1 MSAYLVISTQI
12 KTVSDSKQNEDTN
25 SRLFHSGVVA
35 VWLQHQQLGGLQ
47 QLFNQVT
54 RELQAVCLFL
64 HECVTLQDICGSG
77 LWNQSVHQD
86 SVYKLCFHKLACL

>member
-12 KTVSDSKQNEDTN
+12 KTVPDSEQNEDTYG
-25 SRLFHSGVVA
+25 RLFHSGAVA

-64 HECVTLQDICGSG
+64 HECVTLQASTRYLWQWIMESICASR
-77 LWNQSVHQD
+77 LS
-86 SVYKLCFHKLACL
+86 L